1 MAQNEIVKILKVE
14 TQGSERTV
22 KSLKDEI
29 SALKDALLNTEQG
42 TQKYDDIVKKLR
54 QDQEDLTRVMNASK
68 QDVEA
73 LEGSYNHLVK
83 TMAELKKEWRAT
95 TSEARRNELGKEID
109 SINTKLKDMD
119 ASIGNYQRNVGN
131 YADSFS
137 QAMKTQQESTEVTRA
152 KFESVSKVATGL
164 ASGYAA
170 VQGAMAL
177 FGVENE
183 KLAQTFVKLQAAIAL
198 AQGIGGLKDLVEG
211 LGMAKVAFKGAVTGV
226 KTFITSL
233 RGVKAAIAGTGIG
246 LLVVAVGML
255 VEHLMTLEDE
265 SEDATDALE
274 DFNNELA
281 RTDRFLKMET
291 MRLSNSAMKEYI
303 KAVQEAGNDVNKLV
317 AAEKAL
323 NKAMKENA
331 LQMAEKTYQEAS
343 KNYKEAN
350 KAFTDYI
357 NNVKHSVIPS
367 VAEKYSEEE
376 EKRLQ
381 QAADEAQ
388 VREKEALEKLN
399 QIRVEQAKE
408 GADAII
414 EQQKKVLEN
423 QKENEKEQEEQSRE
437 EVLERLEDLN
447 KTAEEIELDNLKEK
461 YEEEKELLKGRN
473 EKLLLLEQ
481 EYQQNRQAIIDEYD
495 KKTKEKQ
502 LKALQDNY
510 DNAMASIDDN
520 QSFSEQETEVKY
532 DGMETKDPVQ
542 AIQLEIDKLNELREL
557 RIQFHNE
564 RLKEIDELLASKLLS
579 DGAIMELER
588 EKGNLVRENALE
600 EQKYINQTAKLEK
613 EKEEQKKKV
622 RQLQY
627 SATLNVAKNTFE
639 SVSKLAKEGSTT
651 QKALAVA
658 GATIDTYQS
667 AVGAYNA
674 VVGIKPVGPFIAPIA
689 AAAAVASGLANV
701 KQILSVD
708 AENGETSGPTGS
720 GVSVTPSF
728 NAEQAMPIEYTRNI
742 LTSAETDEL
751 NKPQRVYVLESDITE
766 TQNKVEVTEN
776 NATF

>member
-1 MAQNEIVKILKVE
+1 MANNEIVKILKVE

-29 SALKDALLNTEQG
+29 SALKDALLNTQQG
-42 TQKYDDIVKKLR
+42 TKQYDDIVKQLR
-54 QDQEDLTRVMNASK
+54 TDQEDLTRVMNAGK

-73 LEGSYNHLVK
+73 LEGSYNYLVN
-83 TMAELKKEWRAT
+83 TMKELKKEWRAT
-95 TSEARRNELGKEID
+95 TSEVRRNELGQQID

-131 YADSFS
+131 YAEGFS
-137 QAMKTQQESTEVTRA
+137 EAMKNMKDSTELTRA
-152 KFESVSKVATGL
+152 KLESVQKIASGL

-183 KLAQTFVKLQAAIAL
+183 KLTQTFVKLQAAIAL
-198 AQGIGGLKDLVEG
+198 AQGIGGMKDLIEG
-211 LGMAKVAFKGAVTGV
+211 LGMARVAFKSAVMGV

-233 RGVKAAIAGTGIG
+233 NGVKAAIAGTGIG
-246 LLVVAVGML
+246 LLVVAIGSLVQILMELKDENEEAAESVNELGRAMDILKTAVDKVGFRN
-255 VEHLMTLEDE
+255 
-265 SEDATDALE
+265 SQIALE
-274 DFNNELA
+274 QY
-281 RTDRFLKMET
+281 KQ
-291 MRLSNSAMKEYI
+291 
-303 KAVQEAGNDVNKLV
+303 AVIDAKGDVNKLKK
-317 AAEKAL
+317 AQDDYNKAL
-323 NKAMKENA
+323 AKGEEIHLRAAKAEWEKK
-331 LQMAEKTYQEAS
+331 LAEAERANLDWRSSMGDDK
-343 KNYKEAN
+343 KKEAEDN
-350 KAFTDYI
+350 IKKAEQELRSI
-357 NNVKHSVIPS
+357 NQRILKIEEDAQNVIVK
-367 VAEKYSEEE
+367 A
-376 EKRLQ
+376 
-381 QAADEAQ
+381 AADAYEE
-388 VREKEALEKLN
+388 VVKK
-399 QIRVEQAKE
+399 AK
-408 GADAII
+408 D
-414 EQQKKVLEN
+414 K
-423 QKENEKEQEEQSRE
+423 KEQIEDIHNRVLNSFMTERE
-437 EVLERLEDLN
+437 VALN
-447 KTAEEIELDNLKEK
+447 NLKTK
-461 YEEEKELLKGRN
+461 YEEEK
-473 EKLLLLEQ
+473 KLLEGRKEDLILLEI
-481 EYQQNRQAIIDEYD
+481 EYNKNVNEINKKYEKERLANAKETSQKMKDELDSKIIDINTEQGY
-495 KKTKEKQ
+495 K
-502 LKALQDNY
+502 
-510 DNAMASIDDN
+510 
-520 QSFSEQETEVKY
+520 EQETEVKY

-542 AIQLEIDKLNELREL
+542 AVQLEIDKLNELREL

-579 DGAIMELER
+579 DEAIMELER

-613 EKEEQKKKV
+613 EKEEDKKKV

-689 AAAAVASGLANV
+689 AAAAVASGIANV

-708 AENGETSGPTGS
+708 AENGETSSPTGS

>member
-1 MAQNEIVKILKVE
+1 MAQNEIVKILKVQ
-14 TQGSERTV
+14 TGDSQRTV
-22 KSLKDEI
+22 KGLKDEI

-42 TQKYDDIVKKLR
+42 TQKYDDIVKQLR

-95 TSEARRNELGKEID
+95 TSEARRNELGQQID

-246 LLVVAVGML
+246 LVVVAVGML
-255 VEHLMTLEDE
+255 VEHLMNLGDE
-265 SEDATDALE
+265 AEEATVE
-274 DFNNELA
+274 ISF
-281 RTDRFLKMET
+281 
-291 MRLSNSAMKEYI
+291 
-303 KAVQEAGNDVNKLV
+303 
-317 AAEKAL
+317 
-323 NKAMKENA
+323 
-331 LQMAEKTYQEAS
+331 
-343 KNYKEAN
+343 
-350 KAFTDYI
+350 FTDG
-357 NNVKHSVIPS
+357 V
-367 VAEKYSEEE
+367 E
-376 EKRLQ
+376 RLN
-381 QAADEAQ
+381 
-388 VREKEALEKLN
+388 EALEERHIKDAQEAITKYAEAVRTANGDVKKL
-399 QIRVEQAKE
+399 VEAQKQYNE
-408 GADAII
+408 
-414 EQQKKVLEN
+414 EVRKQKKANLEN
-423 QKENEKEQEEQSRE
+423 DISNWQSQINQNRTTITRYTASPNTAPVKGQLLKSSIKDMEE
-437 EVLERLEDLN
+437 
-447 KTAEEIELDNLKEK
+447 AIAK
-461 YEEEKELLKGRN
+461 YEELIANAQNELIKIQLEETNEIVNNAVEANEKMLAHKAEVAETMEEIKHSLMEDQELELHLLEEKYNEQKELLKNRN
-473 EKLLLLEQ
+473 ADLLLAEQ
-481 EYQQNRQAIIDEYD
+481 AYL
-495 KKTKEKQ
+495 KEKQ
-502 LKALQDNY
+502 EIIKKYDDEAKEKAKEVKEKELEALQSKY
-510 DNAMASIDDN
+510 DNAMASIDSN
-520 QSFSEQETEVKY
+520 QDYSEQETEMKY

-542 AIQLEIDKLNELREL
+542 AIQFEIDKLNELREL

-564 RLKEIDELLASKLLS
+564 RLQQIDEMLS
-579 DGAIMELER
+579 SELVSGQLEIELER

-613 EKEEQKKKV
+613 EKEEEKKKI

-627 SATLNVAKNTFE
+627 SATLNVAKNTFD
-639 SVSKLAKEGSTT
+639 SVAKLAKEGSTT
-651 QKALAVA
+651 QKALSIAA
-658 GATIDTYQS
+658 TTIDTYQS
-667 AVGAYNA
+667 ATAAYKA
-674 VVGIKPVGPFIAPIA
+674 MAGIPVVGPALGIAA
-689 AAAAVASGLANV
+689 AAAAVASGIANV

-708 AENGETSGPTGS
+708 AENGETSSPTGS

>member
-1 MAQNEIVKILKVE
+1 MAQNEIVKILKVQ
-14 TQGSERTV
+14 TGDSQRTV
-22 KSLKDEI
+22 KGLKDEI

-42 TQKYDDIVKKLR
+42 TQKYDDIVKQLR

-83 TMAELKKEWRAT
+83 TMAQLKKEWRAT
-95 TSEARRNELGKEID
+95 TSEARRNELGQQID

-265 SEDATDALE
+265 AEDATDALE
-274 DFNNELA
+274 KLRYEQEAMASVTSKIFTDKQREAYAQYVVDVRNAKDNVELLVKA
-281 RTDRFLKMET
+281 EEKLKQSLLDLQEAELKI
-291 MRLSNSAMKEYI
+291 RASDKQ
-303 KAVQEAGNDVNKLV
+303 KAVDDFELDPN
-317 AAEKAL
+317 E
-323 NKAMKENA
+323 
-331 LQMAEKTYQEAS
+331 
-343 KNYKEAN
+343 
-350 KAFTDYI
+350 
-357 NNVKHSVIPS
+357 SV
-367 VAEKYSEEE
+367 
-376 EKRLQ
+376 
-381 QAADEAQ
+381 DEGWA
-388 VREKEALEKLN
+388 RLEKL
-399 QIRVEQAKE
+399 RLEAAQAYNDLQKFYADKRKE
-408 GADAII
+408 EADAII
-414 EQQKKVLEN
+414 KAAEDEAERRRKEAERIASERAKAAEEEQ
-423 QKENEKEQEEQSRE
+423 QSRE

-447 KTAEEIELDNLKEK
+447 KTAEQIELDNLKEK
-461 YEEEKELLKGRN
+461 YEEEKQLLKGRN
-473 EKLLLLEQ
+473 EDLLLLEQ
-481 EYQQNRQAIIDEYD
+481 EYLQNRQAIIDEYA
-495 KKTKEKQ
+495 KEEKEKQ
-502 LKALQDNY
+502 LEALQNKY

-520 QSFSEQETEVKY
+520 QSFSEQETDVKY

-542 AIQLEIDKLNELREL
+542 AIQYEIDKLNELREL

-564 RLKEIDELLASKLLS
+564 RLQQIDELLASELIS
-579 DGAIMELER
+579 AETRMELER
-588 EKGNLVRENALE
+588 EKANLIRENALE
-600 EQKYINQTAKLEK
+600 EQKYINETAKLEK
-613 EKEEQKKKV
+613 KKEEEKKKI

-627 SATLNVAKNTFE
+627 SATLSVAKNTFE
-639 SVSKLAKEGSTT
+639 SVAKLAKEGSTT
-651 QKALAVA
+651 QKALSIAA
-658 GATIDTYQS
+658 TTIDTYQS
-667 AVGAYNA
+667 ATAAYKA
-674 VVGIKPVGPFIAPIA
+674 MAGIPYVGPALGIAA
-689 AAAAVASGLANV
+689 AAAAVASGIANV

-708 AENGETSGPTGS
+708 AENGETSSPTGS

>member
-1 MAQNEIVKILKVE
+1 MIFLIKNEMAQNEIVKILKVQ
-14 TQGSERTV
+14 TGDSQRTV
-22 KSLKDEI
+22 KGLKDEI
-29 SALKDALLNTEQG
+29 SALKDALLNTQQG
-42 TQKYDDIVKKLR
+42 TQQYDDIVKQLR

-73 LEGSYNHLVK
+73 LEGSYNHLVN
-83 TMAELKKEWRAT
+83 TMAQLKKEWRAT
-95 TSEARRNELGKEID
+95 TSEARRNELGQQID

-137 QAMKTQQESTEVTRA
+137 QAMRTQQEATEVTRA
-152 KFESVSKVATGL
+152 KLESVSKVATGL

-211 LGMAKVAFKGAVTGV
+211 LGTAKVAFKGAITGV
-226 KTFITSL
+226 KTFIKSL

-255 VEHLMTLEDE
+255 VEYLMNLGDE
-265 SEDATDALE
+265 AEEATVEISFFTDGVERLNEALGERHIKDA
-274 DFNNELA
+274 
-281 RTDRFLKMET
+281 
-291 MRLSNSAMKEYI
+291 
-303 KAVQEAGNDVNKLV
+303 QEAITKYAEAVRTANGDVKKLV
-317 AAEKAL
+317 
-323 NKAMKENA
+323 
-331 LQMAEKTYQEAS
+331 
-343 KNYKEAN
+343 
-350 KAFTDYI
+350 
-357 NNVKHSVIPS
+357 
-367 VAEKYSEEE
+367 
-376 EKRLQ
+376 
-381 QAADEAQ
+381 EAQ
-388 VREKEALEKLN
+388 KQYNEEVRK
-399 QIRVEQAKE
+399 
-408 GADAII
+408 
-414 EQQKKVLEN
+414 QKKANLEN
-423 QKENEKEQEEQSRE
+423 DISIWQSQINQYRTTIRRYTASPNTAPVKGQLLKNSIKDMEE
-437 EVLERLEDLN
+437 
-447 KTAEEIELDNLKEK
+447 AIAK
-461 YEEEKELLKGRN
+461 YEELIANAQNELIKIQLEETNEIVNNAVEANEKMLAHKSEVAETMEEIKHSLMEDQELELHLLEEKYNEQKELLKNRN
-473 EKLLLLEQ
+473 ADLLLAEKAYLKE
-481 EYQQNRQAIIDEYD
+481 RQAIIYEYD

-502 LKALQDNY
+502 LEALQDKY
-510 DNAMASIDDN
+510 DNAMTSIDDN

-542 AIQLEIDKLNELREL
+542 AVQLEIDKLNELREL

-579 DGAIMELER
+579 DEAIMELER

-600 EQKYINQTAKLEK
+600 EQKYINETAKLEK
-613 EKEEQKKKV
+613 AKEEEKKKV

-689 AAAAVASGLANV
+689 AAAAVASGIANV

-708 AENGETSGPTGS
+708 AENGETSSPTGS